1 SSSVNPTSSEKTRKI
16 IIPKLLVHISQNIKQ
31 KQKSSIPSQNISES
45 FLPVVSTHLSPFSA
59 TIKLLEEE
67 RNFETTTT
75 SPFTSDTLELPEST
89 LLYPSSSYFFSS
101 QSSTVPTQVD
111 LNI

>member
-1 SSSVNPTSSEKTRKI
+1 
-16 IIPKLLVHISQNIKQ
+16 L
-31 KQKSSIPSQNISES
+31 SIPSQNISES
-45 FLPVVSTHLSPFSA
+45 SLPIVSTYSPPFSA

-75 SPFTSDTLELPEST
+75 NPFISDTLELFELT
-89 LLYPSSSYFFSS
+89 LLYPSSSYFSSS

-111 LNI
+111 PDT